1 MTRSGRPSRSRWP
14 RVLTTALLALPLL
27 TVPPLAAA
35 PPAAA
40 APAPTAP
47 APAADDDRPVTVEVT
62 RLEPRTVAP
71 GGTVTVEG
79 TLTNTGSQTLTD
91 LTARLQRG
99 EVVTTRADLLASDPE
114 PATVA
119 STAFAPLAARIEPGE
134 EVPFAYSATTADLGL
149 DRDGVYPV
157 LLNVNATDPDG
168 EQSRVGEVSTSV
180 VQQTAPPATATAVA
194 WLWPLVER
202 THRDASGQFA
212 DDALTAAV
220 SDGGRLDR
228 ALAVLE
234 RIPEVVPPGVTEP
247 SPVAPVTLAVDPVL
261 VEELSLMAEGPYDV
275 AGDEDAGTGTEAAAA
290 WLDRLRAVAA
300 DHPVVALSYGD
311 VDADALQ
318 AAGLPAAVTRSL
330 PGAADG
336 EAGADRTEADGTE
349 ADGTEGGVEGDVEGD
364 VGGDGTNGADA
375 VPTATADSPGPAG
388 AALLREELG
397 VAPRTDLAWA
407 AGGALRADTLDT
419 LTDGGIQQVVLASDA
434 LTGGTTVLG
443 LTGAAAA
450 RTTVTGGSGPVTA
463 LVADSGLS
471 GLAGAGAQAGG
482 VRVAEQRYLAELVL
496 LSQQPVADPAGQTVL
511 VAPPRDVDPDPDGV
525 AAMIADT
532 ALPGLRPASLADL
545 AAGPVTDAGT
555 PVHPA
560 DAPLLDAAGL
570 ADVAAAAGL
579 RDDLAGAV
587 VDDPAAALAPTDAAL
602 ARTGSAA
609 WRDDPDGFRAAAAD
623 LRSTTEELRRQ
634 VTLVAPVDGSY
645 SLASSD
651 SPLVLT
657 VQNDLPFA
665 VRVLVDVRTRDNV
678 GLTIGSLGAQEVAPE
693 QRTTL
698 QVPTEVRQSG
708 RFAVSAG
715 LTTPGG
721 GRLGDT
727 VAIQVRSTA
736 YGTISLS
743 ITIGAAVLLGLL
755 FLRRGVLF
763 VLRRRRGPAEEDLPA
778 DAWPPSRSP
787 V

>member
-1 MTRSGRPSRSRWP
+1 MRSGRPAGARWP
-14 RVLTTALLALPLL
+14 RVLTATLLALPLL
-27 TVPPLAAA
+27 AVPPVATA

-40 APAPTAP
+40 APTAPAPT

-62 RLEPRTVAP
+62 RLEPRTLTP

-79 TLTNTGSQTLTD
+79 TLRNTGTQPLTD

-99 EVVTTRADLLASDPE
+99 QVVTTRADLLTADPE

-119 STAFAPLAARIEPGE
+119 STAFAPLAARLGPGE
-134 EVPFAYSATTADLGL
+134 EAPFTYSATTADLGL

-157 LLNVNATDPDG
+157 LLNVNATGPDG
-168 EQSRVGEVSTSV
+168 QPSRVGEVSTSV
-180 VQQTAPPATATAVA
+180 VQQTAPPATATSVA
-194 WLWPLVER
+194 WMWPLVER
-202 THRDASGQFA
+202 THRDASGAFV
-212 DDALTAAV
+212 DDALAAEV

-234 RIPEVVPPGVTEP
+234 RIPEVVAPGATEP
-247 SPVAPVTLAVDPVL
+247 APVARVTLAVDPVL
-261 VEELSLMAEGPYDV
+261 VEEVALMAEGPYDV
-275 AGDEDAGTGTEAAAA
+275 AGDGTGTGTDAAAT
-290 WLDRLRAVAA
+290 WLGRLRAVAA
-300 DHPVVALSYGD
+300 DHPVVALPYGD

-330 PGAADG
+330 PGAA
-336 EAGADRTEADGTE
+336 AGTADGGT
-349 ADGTEGGVEGDVEGD
+349 DGGGTND
-364 VGGDGTNGADA
+364 GDGLPAA
-375 VPTATADSPGPAG
+375 ADSPGPTG

-397 VAPRTDLAWA
+397 VDVRTDLAWA
-407 AGGALRADTLDT
+407 AGGALRPDTLGT
-419 LTDGGIQQVVLASDA
+419 LTDGGIEQVVLASAA
-434 LTGGTTVLG
+434 LTGDATDP
-443 LTGAAAA
+443 TGAAAA
-450 RTTVTGGSGPVTA
+450 RTTVTGDSGPVPA

-471 GLAGAGAQAGG
+471 GLVGAGADTGG
-482 VRVAEQRYLAELVL
+482 GSRVTEQRYLAELVL
-496 LSQQPVADPAGQTVL
+496 LSQQPAADAAGQTVL

-532 ALPGLRPASLADL
+532 ALPGLRPASLPEL
-545 AAGPVTDAGT
+545 AAGPATEAGT
-555 PVHPA
+555 PVDPA

-570 ADVAAAAGL
+570 ADVVAAAGL

-587 VDDPAAALAPTDAAL
+587 VGDPAAALSGTDAAL
-602 ARTGSAA
+602 ARTSAAA
-609 WRDDPDGFRAAAAD
+609 WRDDPDGFRAAAAG
-623 LRSTTEELRRQ
+623 LRQTVGELRRQ
-634 VTLVAPVDGSY
+634 VTLVAPVEGSY

-651 SPLVLT
+651 APLVLT

-678 GLTIGSLGAQEVAPE
+678 GLTIGSIGAQEVAPE

-698 QVPTEVRQSG
+698 QLPTEVRQSG

-721 GRLGDT
+721 GRLGET

-755 FLRRGVLF
+755 FLRRGLLF
-763 VLRRRRGPAEEDLPA
+763 VRRHRRGTTEADLPA

>member
-1 MTRSGRPSRSRWP
+1 MTRPGRPSRTRWP
-14 RVLTTALLALPLL
+14 RVLTAALLAVPLL
-27 TVPPLAAA
+27 AVPPVATA

-40 APAPTAP
+40 APPPTAQ

-62 RLEPRTVAP
+62 RLEPRTVTP

-79 TLTNTGSQTLTD
+79 TLTNTGTGTLTD

-99 EVVTTRADLLASDPE
+99 EVVTTRADLLAADPE

-119 STAFAPLAARIEPGE
+119 TTAFAPLAARLDAAE
-134 EVPFAYSATTADLGL
+134 EVPFTFTATTADLGL

-157 LLNVNATDPDG
+157 LLNVNATGPDG
-168 EQSRVGEVSTSV
+168 QPSRVGEVSTSV

-202 THRDASGQFA
+202 THRDASGRFV
-212 DDALTAAV
+212 DDALADQV

-228 ALAVLE
+228 ALAVVE
-234 RIPEVVPPGVTEP
+234 RVPEVVAPGATEP

-261 VEELSLMAEGPYDV
+261 VEELALMAEGPYDV
-275 AGDEDAGTGTEAAAA
+275 AGDEDAGTGTDAAAA
-290 WLDRLRAVAA
+290 WLGRLRAVAA
-300 DHPVVALSYGD
+300 DHAVVALPYGD

-318 AAGLPAAVTRSL
+318 ALELSAALTRSL
-330 PGAADG
+330 PGAASGNGTDG
-336 EAGADRTEADGTE
+336 GT
-349 ADGTEGGVEGDVEGD
+349 AN
-364 VGGDGTNGADA
+364 GGDAA
-375 VPTATADSPGPAG
+375 PVVTADSPGPRG
-388 AALLREELG
+388 VALVAEELG
-397 VAPRTDLAWA
+397 VEPRTDVAWA
-407 AGGALRADTLDT
+407 AGGALRPDTLAT
-419 LTDGGIQQVVLASDA
+419 LQDGGIEQVVLASGGLSGGDA
-434 LTGGTTVLG
+434 VRG

-450 RTTVTGGSGPVTA
+450 RTTAAGDGGPVTA

-471 GLAGAGAQAGG
+471 GLVDAGATSGG
-482 VRVAEQRYLAELVL
+482 VRLAEQRYLAELVL
-496 LSQQPVADPAGQTVL
+496 LSQQSVADPAGQTVL

-545 AAGPVTDAGT
+545 AAGPVADAGT
-555 PVHPA
+555 PLEAAEPV
-560 DAPLLDAAGL
+560 LLDAAGL
-570 ADVAAAAGL
+570 ADVTSAAGL

-587 VDDPAAALAPTDAAL
+587 VDDPAAALAPTDGAL
-602 ARTGSAA
+602 ARTTAVA
-609 WRDDPDGFRAAAAD
+609 WRDDPEGFRAAAAD
-623 LRSTTEELRRQ
+623 LRQTLVGLRQQ
-634 VTLVAPVDGSY
+634 VTLLAPAEGSY

-651 SPLVLT
+651 APLVLT

-678 GLTIGSLGAQEVAPE
+678 GLTIGQVGAQEVASE

-698 QVPTEVRQSG
+698 TVPTEVRQSG
-708 RFAVSAG
+708 RFAVSIG

-721 GRLGDT
+721 GRLGDP

-763 VLRRRRGPAEEDLPA
+763 VLRRRRGAVEEDLPA

>member
-1 MTRSGRPSRSRWP
+1 MTHSGRPSRARWP
-14 RVLTTALLALPLL
+14 RVLTTTLLALPLL
-27 TVPPLAAA
+27 AVPPVAAA

-47 APAADDDRPVTVEVT
+47 AADDERPVTVEVT

-71 GGTVTVEG
+71 GGTVTIEG
-79 TLTNTGSQTLTD
+79 TLRNTGTQTLTD

-99 EVVTTRADLLASDPE
+99 AVLTTRADLLAADPE

-119 STAFAPLAARIEPGE
+119 ATAFTPLAGRLGPGE
-134 EVPFAYSATTADLGL
+134 QVPFTYGTTTADLGL

-157 LLNVNATDPDG
+157 LLNVNAAGPDG

-180 VQQTAPPATATAVA
+180 VQQSAPPATATAVA

-202 THRDASGQFA
+202 THRDATGAFV
-212 DDALTAAV
+212 DDELAAEV

-234 RIPEVVPPGVTEP
+234 RVPQVVAPGTTEP
-247 SPVAPVTLAVDPVL
+247 APLAPVTLAVDPVL
-261 VEELSLMAEGPYDV
+261 VEELALMAEGPYDV
-275 AGDEDAGTGTEAAAA
+275 AGAEDAGTGTGTDAAAA
-290 WLDRLRAVAA
+290 WLDRLRAVAG

-330 PGAADG
+330 PGAA
-336 EAGADRTEADGTE
+336 AGTGTGTGTE
-349 ADGTEGGVEGDVEGD
+349 DG
-364 VGGDGTNGADA
+364 NGR
-375 VPTATADSPGPAG
+375 PTATADSPGPDG

-397 VAPRTDLAWA
+397 TDVRTDLAWA
-407 AGGALRADTLDT
+407 AGGALRADTLGT
-419 LTDGGIQQVVLASDA
+419 LTGGGIEQVVLGSDA
-434 LTGGTTVLG
+434 LTGGATAIG

-450 RTTVTGGSGPVTA
+450 RTTAVGDGGPVPA

-471 GLAGAGAQAGG
+471 DLVGAAGQSSGG
-482 VRVAEQRYLAELVL
+482 TRVAEQRYLAELVL

-511 VAPPRDVDPDPDGV
+511 VAPPRDVDPAPDGV

-532 ALPGLRPASLADL
+532 ALPGLRPVALTDL
-545 AAGPVTDAGT
+545 AAGPATDAGT
-555 PVHPA
+555 PVDPV

-570 ADVAAAAGL
+570 ADVVAAAGL

-587 VDDPAAALAPTDAAL
+587 VGDPAAALAGTDAAL
-602 ARTGSAA
+602 ARTTSAA
-609 WRDDPDGFRAAAAD
+609 WREDPDGFRAAAGG
-623 LRSTTEELRRQ
+623 LRESVDRLRGQ
-634 VTLVAPVDGSY
+634 VTLVAPAEGSY
-645 SLASSD
+645 SLASKD
-651 SPLVLT
+651 APLVLT

-665 VRVLVDVRTRDNV
+665 VRVLVDVHTRDNV
-678 GLTIGSLGAQEVAPE
+678 GLTIGSLGAQEVPPQ

-721 GRLGDT
+721 GRLGET

-763 VLRRRRGPAEEDLPA
+763 VLRRRRGAAEEDLPA

>member
-1 MTRSGRPSRSRWP
+1 MTLPVRPSRTRWP

-27 TVPPLAAA
+27 AVPPVAAV

-40 APAPTAP
+40 APPPTAP

-79 TLTNTGSQTLTD
+79 TLTNTGTEALTD

-99 EVVTTRADLLASDPE
+99 EVVTTRADLLAADAEADAEPE
-114 PATVA
+114 TVA
-119 STAFAPLAARIEPGE
+119 SSAFAPVASGLGPGE
-134 EVPFAYSATTADLGL
+134 EVPFTYTATTADLAL

-157 LLNVNATDPDG
+157 LLNVNATGPDG
-168 EQSRVGEVSTSV
+168 APSRVGEVSTSV

-202 THRDASGQFA
+202 THRDASGAFV
-212 DDALTAAV
+212 DDDLAAEV

-228 ALAVLE
+228 ALAVVE
-234 RIPEVVPPGVTEP
+234 RVPEAVAPGATEP

-261 VEELSLMAEGPYDV
+261 VEELALMAEGPYDV
-275 AGDEDAGTGTEAAAA
+275 AGDEDAGTGTDAAAA

-300 DHPVVALSYGD
+300 DHPVVALPYGD

-318 AAGLPAAVTRSL
+318 VLELPAALTRSL
-330 PGAADG
+330 PGAG
-336 EAGADRTEADGTE
+336 GGGGT
-349 ADGTEGGVEGDVEGD
+349 D
-364 VGGDGTNGADA
+364 GDGTGGTGGTGGGTANGGDA
-375 VPTATADSPGPAG
+375 VPTATAASPGPRG
-388 AALLREELG
+388 VALVAEELG
-397 VAPRTDLAWA
+397 VQPRTDVAWA
-407 AGGALRADTLDT
+407 AGGALRADTLAT
-419 LTDGGIQQVVLASDA
+419 LQDGGIEQVVLASGSLSGGDA
-434 LTGGTTVLG
+434 VRG

-450 RTTVTGGSGPVTA
+450 RTTVTGDGGPVTA

-471 GLAGAGAQAGG
+471 GLVGAGATGGG

-496 LSQQPVADPAGQTVL
+496 LSRQPVADPAGQTVL

-532 ALPGLRPASLADL
+532 ALPGLRPASLAEL
-545 AAGPVTDAGT
+545 ATGPGTDAGT
-555 PVHPA
+555 PLEPA
-560 DAPLLDAAGL
+560 GPVLLDAAGL
-570 ADVAAAAGL
+570 ADVVSAAGL

-587 VDDPAAALAPTDAAL
+587 VDDPVAALAPTDAAL
-602 ARTGSAA
+602 ARTVAVA
-609 WRDDPDGFRAAAAD
+609 WREDPEGFRAAAAD
-623 LRSTTEELRRQ
+623 LRQTAVGLRRQ
-634 VTLVAPVDGSY
+634 VTLLAPAEGSY

-651 SPLVLT
+651 APLVLT

-665 VRVLVDVRTRDNV
+665 VRVVVDVRTRDNV
-678 GLTIGSLGAQEVAPE
+678 GLTIGQVGAQEVAPQ

-698 QVPTEVRQSG
+698 TVPTEVRQSG
-708 RFAVSAG
+708 RFAVSVG

-721 GRLGDT
+721 GRLGDP

-763 VLRRRRGPAEEDLPA
+763 VLRRRRGAVDEDLPA